1 MASNRLLLV
10 FGIFGLAIV
19 TVGHP
24 STAHATPCACR
35 QHAASAEASG
45 TCSRTEDEKKCT
57 LAFTTT
63 TPEEYA
69 EFLKRLQTLN
79 LKQDP
84 REALRFVFENP
95 PEKWPDDFVRTML
108 PVLFAI
114 SERTHFAKSDDFFKT
129 MSEIRDFALLKQEKE
144 ISRLIR
150 NRELVS
156 SWKKLSLDP
165 FTATISY
172 GCIELQRGTFYAM
185 VKTRWS
191 AALNF
196 CDDVPKK

>member
-1 MASNRLLLV
+1 MSPAS
-10 FGIFGLAIV
+10 
-19 TVGHP
+19 
-24 STAHATPCACR
+24 
-35 QHAASAEASG
+35 ASAEATG

-57 LAFTTT
+57 LTFTTT

-79 LKQDP
+79 LKLDP
-84 REALRFVFENP
+84 RATLHFVFENP

-114 SERTHFAKSDDFFKT
+114 SERTHFARLDDFHKT

-144 ISRLIR
+144 ISYLIR
-150 NRELVS
+150 DRELVS
-156 SWKKLSLDP
+156 SAKKLALDP
-165 FTATISY
+165 YTATISY
-172 GCIELQRGTFYAM
+172 GCIELQRAKFYAM

-191 AALNF
+191 SAMNF
-196 CDDVPKK
+196 CDDFSKK

>member
-1 MASNRLLLV
+1 MASNRLLLAFV
-10 FGIFGLAIV
+10 IVGLAIV
-19 TVGHP
+19 TAGHP
-24 STAHATPCACR
+24 STAYATPCACR

-63 TPEEYA
+63 TPEEYT

-114 SERTHFAKSDDFFKT
+114 SERIHFAKAEDFFKT
-129 MSEIRDFALLKQEKE
+129 MSEIRDLALLKQEKE

-156 SWKKLSLDP
+156 SWKKLSIDP

-191 AALNF
+191 AAVNF